1 MRALRFSPPTPAS
14 AMSEVVAEA
23 WDIGTGVSAYQW
35 RAQNAHASLLL
46 QHGYA
51 EYAGRY
57 VERYSRLIPHLV
69 GAGFDVHAFDMRGHG
84 DSPGARGATDIEQAV
99 QDHLAARRMLEGSKP
114 TFLFGHSL
122 GGLVTA
128 ASVARDQRKVAG
140 VVLSAP
146 ALLLTA
152 PPALRLIARGLA
164 WVAPT
169 LGVVQPQAATGIS
182 RDPRE
187 VRLFEHDPKIYRGK
201 MPARLG
207 ASALKVANDSWP
219 RYRYWTVP
227 TLTFHGTDDTYTDPK
242 GSALFHSLIRSTVK
256 ELVSIEDGRHEIL
269 NDFGRDVVLKTV
281 SSWLLK
287 LISSGQY

>member
-1 MRALRFSPPTPAS
+1 MT
-14 AMSEVVAEA
+14 EVVAEA
-23 WDIGTGVSAYQW
+23 WDIGTGVRGYRW

-57 VERYSRLIPHLV
+57 VERYSRLIPHLI

-84 DSPGARGATDIEQAV
+84 ASPGARGATDVERAV

-114 TFLFGHSL
+114 IFLFGHSL

-140 VVLSAP
+140 VVLTSP

-164 WVAPT
+164 WVTPT
-169 LGVVQPQAATGIS
+169 IGVVQPQAATGIS

-207 ASALKVANDSWP
+207 ASALRVANGSWP
-219 RYRYWTVP
+219 RYPYWTVP
-227 TLTFHGTDDTYTDPK
+227 TLTLHGTDDTYTDPK
-242 GSALFHSLIRSTVK
+242 GSALFHALIRPSVK
-256 ELVSIEDGRHEIL
+256 EFVSIKSGRHEIL
-269 NDFGRDVVLKTV
+269 NDLDRLALLNVVL
-281 SSWLLK
+281 SWLGSLTNFR
-287 LISSGQY
+287 IA